1 MKTLSMIYK
10 ISKTELQT
18 LFYSPIAWLIIV
30 IFTFQTSMGFS
41 GVMGD
46 LVKSQELGY
55 GLQSVTKNIFAGWM
69 GLFSTVQQYLYL
81 YIPLLTMGLMSRE
94 FSSGS
99 IKLLYSSPVTAG
111 QIIWGKF
118 LSMMVYGLILMGV
131 LLVLVLF
138 ACCTVES
145 FDLSAALSGLLGL
158 YLLMCAYAAI
168 GLYMSSLT
176 SYQVVAAVGTLA
188 VLIVLNFIG
197 SVGQDIAFVREITYW
212 LSIKGRAT
220 VFIDGLI
227 CSEDFLYFVVV
238 ILFFLTLGIM
248 KIEAHRAKR
257 SQVMTV
263 GRYLVVIAVTV
274 ALGYMTSRPTFLW
287 YYDATA
293 SKTQTLT
300 KESQSILERMKDD
313 LTIVTYVN
321 LLGDN
326 SSYGMPR
333 SLKSDME
340 NFKPYIRFKSN
351 IELKYVYYYK
361 KASSY
366 IRERYAD
373 VSDRE
378 VAEKYVDQ
386 MKLNLKMFLSPEEI
400 EAQIDLAP
408 EGYRFVRQ
416 LVLPDGSATFLRL
429 YNDMFVHPMEAE
441 VSAALKRLI
450 MEVPKVACLTG
461 HGERDMN
468 NVGDRDYYA
477 FAKNPTFRYALVN
490 NGFDVIAYRMTEG
503 EEIPE
508 DIRILVIADVKQPLT
523 ESELEKIDRYVAR
536 GGNLLIAGEPGRQE
550 VMNPLVER
558 FGVQFMPGV
567 LVQPSRDFDPDL
579 IRGELTKDAAEMS
592 LNYADLQK
600 KKRVITMPGA
610 TALNYTMDKG
620 FMVRPVLTTH
630 DTGCWNEI
638 ETRDLLNE
646 PVELNPVAG
655 EKEGVYPI
663 ALALSRKMG
672 NREQRII
679 VLGDADCISNS
690 ELMMY
695 RKGIKASNFSLITES
710 FRWLTDG
717 EFPVNTRRPDP
728 ADTSISLELSSMK
741 WVKLMFVGILPLL
754 LIGCGIL
761 IWHRRRGR

>member
-1 MKTLSMIYK
+1 MRK
-10 ISKTELQT
+10 ILKIAGNELRA
-18 LFYSPIAWLIIV
+18 LFCSPVAWFILV
-30 IFTFQTSMGFS
+30 IFAVQSGMTFTDLFRSVLRQQFMGEPIEYSITTALLTGMS
-41 GVMGD
+41 G
-46 LVKSQELGY
+46 
-55 GLQSVTKNIFAGWM
+55 TF
-69 GLFSTVQQYLYL
+69 TVIQQYLYL
-81 YIPLLTMGLMSRE
+81 YVPLLTMGLMSRE
-94 FSSGS
+94 FGSGS

-366 IRERYAD
+366 IRERYAN
-373 VSDRE
+373 VLITGENGTGKEIVARE
-378 VAEKYVDQ
+378 IHALSGRKGEVMISVD
-386 MKLNLKMFLSPEEI
+386 MGAI
-400 EAQIDLAP
+400 
-408 EGYRFVRQ
+408 
-416 LVLPDGSATFLRL
+416 
-429 YNDMFVHPMEAE
+429 
-441 VSAALKRLI
+441 
-450 MEVPKVACLTG
+450 
-461 HGERDMN
+461 
-468 NVGDRDYYA
+468 
-477 FAKNPTFRYALVN
+477 
-490 NGFDVIAYRMTEG
+490 TET
-503 EEIPE
+503 
-508 DIRILVIADVKQPLT
+508 LF
-523 ESELEKIDRYVAR
+523 ESELFGHVKGAFTDAREDRVGKFEAANK
-536 GGNLLIAGEPGRQE
+536 GTLFLDEIGNLSYALQSKLLATLQSRKVIRVGSNKPIDVNIRLICATNSDLPRMVKEGTFREDLLYRINTIHVEVPPLRERGNDILLLAEAFLRDYGRKYRKPDLSFSGETRQRLLGYSWPGNVRELQHTVEKAVIMCDRQVLTPEDFLFKSEPGEMAPLETLEDMEREMIRKALERHEGNLSAVASRLGITRQTLYNK
-550 VMNPLVER
+550 M
-558 FGVQFMPGV
+558 
-567 LVQPSRDFDPDL
+567 
-579 IRGELTKDAAEMS
+579 
-592 LNYADLQK
+592 K
-600 KKRVITMPGA
+600 KFN
-610 TALNYTMDKG
+610 L
-620 FMVRPVLTTH
+620 
-630 DTGCWNEI
+630 
-638 ETRDLLNE
+638 
-646 PVELNPVAG
+646 
-655 EKEGVYPI
+655 
-663 ALALSRKMG
+663 
-672 NREQRII
+672 
-679 VLGDADCISNS
+679 
-690 ELMMY
+690 
-695 RKGIKASNFSLITES
+695 
-710 FRWLTDG
+710 
-717 EFPVNTRRPDP
+717 
-728 ADTSISLELSSMK
+728 
-741 WVKLMFVGILPLL
+741 
-754 LIGCGIL
+754 
-761 IWHRRRGR
+761 

>member
-1 MKTLSMIYK
+1 MRK
-10 ISKTELQT
+10 ILKIAGNELRA
-18 LFYSPIAWLIIV
+18 LFCSPVAWFILV
-30 IFTFQTSMGFS
+30 IFAVQSGMTFTDLFRSVLRQQFMGEPIEYSITTALLTGMS
-41 GVMGD
+41 G
-46 LVKSQELGY
+46 
-55 GLQSVTKNIFAGWM
+55 TF
-69 GLFSTVQQYLYL
+69 TVIQQYLYL
-81 YIPLLTMGLMSRE
+81 YVPLLTMGLMSRE
-94 FSSGS
+94 FGSGS

-326 SSYGMPR
+326 YSYGMPR

-620 FMVRPVLTTH
+620 FMVRPVLTTR

-646 PVELNPVAG
+646 PVELNPVVG

-663 ALALSRKMG
+663 ALALSRKMRD
-672 NREQRII
+672 REQRII

-717 EFPVNTRRPDP
+717 EFPVNTRRPDS

-741 WVKLMFVGILPLL
+741 WVKVMFVGILPLL

>member
-1 MKTLSMIYK
+1 MGEPI
-10 ISKTELQT
+10 E
-18 LFYSPIAWLIIV
+18 YSITTALLTGMSGTFTV
-30 IFTFQTSMGFS
+30 I
-41 GVMGD
+41 
-46 LVKSQELGY
+46 
-55 GLQSVTKNIFAGWM
+55 
-69 GLFSTVQQYLYL
+69 QQYLYL
-81 YIPLLTMGLMSRE
+81 YVPLLTMGLMSRE
-94 FSSGS
+94 FGSGS

-145 FDLSAALSGLLGL
+145 FDLLTALSGLLGL

-293 SKTQTLT
+293 SNTQTLT

-326 SSYGMPR
+326 YSYGMPR

-400 EAQIDLAP
+400 GARLTLLRKVIVSCGSWCYP
-408 EGYRFVRQ
+408 T
-416 LVLPDGSATFLRL
+416 VLPLSCGCIMICL
-429 YNDMFVHPMEAE
+429 YIRWRQRFPL
-441 VSAALKRLI
+441 ALKRLI

-550 VMNPLVER
+550 VMNPLV
-558 FGVQFMPGV
+558 
-567 LVQPSRDFDPDL
+567 DFL
-579 IRGELTKDAAEMS
+579 
-592 LNYADLQK
+592 Y
-600 KKRVITMPGA
+600 
-610 TALNYTMDKG
+610 
-620 FMVRPVLTTH
+620 VR
-630 DTGCWNEI
+630 I
-638 ETRDLLNE
+638 
-646 PVELNPVAG
+646 
-655 EKEGVYPI
+655 
-663 ALALSRKMG
+663 
-672 NREQRII
+672 
-679 VLGDADCISNS
+679 
-690 ELMMY
+690 
-695 RKGIKASNFSLITES
+695 
-710 FRWLTDG
+710 
-717 EFPVNTRRPDP
+717 
-728 ADTSISLELSSMK
+728 
-741 WVKLMFVGILPLL
+741 
-754 LIGCGIL
+754 
-761 IWHRRRGR
+761 

>member
-1 MKTLSMIYK
+1 MKKIYK
-10 ISKTELQT
+10 LALTELQT
-18 LFYSPIAWLIIV
+18 LFYSPVAWLILV
-30 IFTFQTSMGFS
+30 IFLFQVGMTYCSILEPK
-41 GVMGD
+41 VMG
-46 LVKSQELGY
+46 QELGRMQGNLTMSIFS
-55 GLQSVTKNIFAGWM
+55 GLR
-69 GLFSTVQQYLYL
+69 GLFEAIQRNLYF
-81 YIPLLTMGLMSRE
+81 YVPLLTMGLMSRE
-94 FSSGS
+94 FGSGS

-536 GGNLLIAGEPGRQE
+536 GGNLLIAGEPGSQE

>member
-1 MKTLSMIYK
+1 MRK
-10 ISKTELQT
+10 ILKIAGNELRR
-18 LFYSPIAWLIIV
+18 FFCSPVAWFILV
-30 IFTFQTSMGFS
+30 IFAVQSGMTFTDLFRSVLRQQFMGEPIEYSITTALLTGMS
-41 GVMGD
+41 G
-46 LVKSQELGY
+46 
-55 GLQSVTKNIFAGWM
+55 TF
-69 GLFSTVQQYLYL
+69 TVIQQYLYL
-81 YIPLLTMGLMSRE
+81 YVPLLTMGLMSRE
-94 FSSGS
+94 FGNGS

-111 QIIWGKF
+111 QIIFGKF

-263 GRYLVVIAVTV
+263 GRYLVVIVVTV

-441 VSAALKRLI
+441 VSAALKR
-450 MEVPKVACLTG
+450 PD
-461 HGERDMN
+461 HGS
-468 NVGDRDYYA
+468 
-477 FAKNPTFRYALVN
+477 T
-490 NGFDVIAYRMTEG
+490 
-503 EEIPE
+503 
-508 DIRILVIADVKQPLT
+508 Q
-523 ESELEKIDRYVAR
+523 
-536 GGNLLIAGEPGRQE
+536 GGLSYGAWRAG
-550 VMNPLVER
+550 
-558 FGVQFMPGV
+558 
-567 LVQPSRDFDPDL
+567 
-579 IRGELTKDAAEMS
+579 
-592 LNYADLQK
+592 Y
-600 KKRVITMPGA
+600 
-610 TALNYTMDKG
+610 
-620 FMVRPVLTTH
+620 
-630 DTGCWNEI
+630 
-638 ETRDLLNE
+638 
-646 PVELNPVAG
+646 
-655 EKEGVYPI
+655 
-663 ALALSRKMG
+663 
-672 NREQRII
+672 EQR
-679 VLGDADCISNS
+679 G
-690 ELMMY
+690 
-695 RKGIKASNFSLITES
+695 
-710 FRWLTDG
+710 
-717 EFPVNTRRPDP
+717 
-728 ADTSISLELSSMK
+728 
-741 WVKLMFVGILPLL
+741 
-754 LIGCGIL
+754 
-761 IWHRRRGR
+761 

>member
-1 MKTLSMIYK
+1 MKKIYK
-10 ISKTELQT
+10 LALTELQT
-18 LFYSPIAWLIIV
+18 LFYLPVAWLILV
-30 IFTFQTSMGFS
+30 IFLFQVGMTYCSILEPK
-41 GVMGD
+41 VMG
-46 LVKSQELGY
+46 QELGRMQGNLTMSIFS
-55 GLQSVTKNIFAGWM
+55 GLR
-69 GLFSTVQQYLYL
+69 GLFEAIQRNLYF
-81 YIPLLTMGLMSRE
+81 YVPLLTMGLMSRE
-94 FSSGS
+94 FGSGS

>member
-1 MKTLSMIYK
+1 MRK
-10 ISKTELQT
+10 ILKIAGNELRA
-18 LFYSPIAWLIIV
+18 LFCSPVAWFILV
-30 IFTFQTSMGFS
+30 IFAVQAGMTFTDLFKSVLRQQFMGEPIEFS
-41 GVMGD
+41 ITNALLTGMTG
-46 LVKSQELGY
+46 
-55 GLQSVTKNIFAGWM
+55 TF
-69 GLFSTVQQYLYL
+69 TVIQQYLYL
-81 YIPLLTMGLMSRE
+81 YVPLLTMGLMSRE
-94 FSSGS
+94 FGSGS

-118 LSMMVYGLILMGV
+118 LSMMIYGLILMGV
-131 LLVLVLF
+131 LLVLVIF
-138 ACCTVES
+138 ASCTVEA
-145 FDLSAALSGLLGL
+145 FDIPAALSGLLGL
-158 YLLMCAYAAI
+158 YLLTCAYAAI
-168 GLYMSSLT
+168 GLYMSCLT

-227 CSEDFLYFVVV
+227 CSEDLLYFMVV

-257 SQVMTV
+257 NQIM
-263 GRYLVVIAVTV
+263 AVTV
-274 ALGYMTSRPTFLW
+274 MLGYMTSRPTFLW
-287 YYDATA
+287 YYDTTA
-293 SKTQTLT
+293 RKTQTLT
-300 KESQSILERMKDD
+300 EESQGILERMKDD

-340 NFKPYIRFKSN
+340 NFKPYIRFKPN

-361 KASSY
+361 KASPY

-378 VAEKYVDQ
+378 IAEKYADQ
-386 MKLNLKMFLSPEEI
+386 MKLSLKSFLSPEEI
-400 EAQIDLAP
+400 EEQVDLAP
-408 EGYRFVRQ
+408 EGFRFVRQ

-441 VSAALKRLI
+441 VSAAMKRLI

-490 NGFDVIAYRMTEG
+490 NGFDVIAYRMTDG

-508 DIRILVIADVKQPLT
+508 DIRILVIADMKQPLT

-558 FGVQFMPGV
+558 FGVQFMSGV
-567 LVQPSRDFDPDL
+567 LVQPSKDFDADL

-592 LNYADLQK
+592 LNYADLLK

-610 TALNYTMDKG
+610 TGLSYTMDKG
-620 FMVRPVLTTH
+620 FTVRPVLTTC

-646 PVELNPVAG
+646 PVVLNPVVG
-655 EKEGVYPI
+655 EKECASPI
-663 ALALSRKMG
+663 ALTLSRQMG
-672 NREQRII
+672 DREQRII

-695 RKGIKASNFSLITES
+695 RKGVKASNFSLITES

-728 ADTSISLELSSMK
+728 EDISISLELSSMK
-741 WVKLMFVGILPLL
+741 WVKIMFVGVFPLL
-754 LIGCGIL
+754 LIACGIL
-761 IWHRRRGR
+761 VWHRRRGR

>member
-1 MKTLSMIYK
+1 MRK
-10 ISKTELQT
+10 ILKIAGNELRALFCSPVAWFILVIFAIQAGIMFTELFKSILRQQ
-18 LFYSPIAWLIIV
+18 FMGEPIEFSITNALLTGMTGTFTV
-30 IFTFQTSMGFS
+30 I
-41 GVMGD
+41 
-46 LVKSQELGY
+46 
-55 GLQSVTKNIFAGWM
+55 
-69 GLFSTVQQYLYL
+69 QQYLYL
-81 YIPLLTMGLMSRE
+81 YVPLLTMGLMSRE
-94 FSSGS
+94 LSSGS

-118 LSMMVYGLILMGV
+118 LSMMVYGLILIGV
-131 LLVLVLF
+131 LLVFVLF
-138 ACCTVES
+138 ASFTVDS
-145 FDLSAALSGLLGL
+145 FDLPAALSGLLGL
-158 YLLMCAYAAI
+158 YLLTCAYAAI
-168 GLYMSSLT
+168 GLYMSCQT

-188 VLIVLNFIG
+188 VLIVLNFVG

-257 SQVMTV
+257 KRIVTV
-263 GRYLVVIAVTV
+263 GRYMVVVAVTV
-274 ALGYMTSRPTFLW
+274 LLGYMTSRPTFLW
-287 YYDATA
+287 YYDTTA
-293 SKTQTLT
+293 RKTQTLT
-300 KESQSILERMKDD
+300 EETQSILERMKDD

-333 SLKSDME
+333 SLKGDME
-340 NFKPYIRFKSN
+340 NFKPYIRFKPN

-361 KASSY
+361 KATPY

-373 VSDRE
+373 MSDRE
-378 VAEKYVDQ
+378 VAEKYADQ
-386 MKLNLKMFLSPEEI
+386 MKLSLKPFLSPEEI
-400 EAQIDLAP
+400 EQQINLAP

-416 LVLPDGSATFLRL
+416 LVLPDGSTTFLRL
-429 YNDMFVHPMEAE
+429 FNDMFVHPMEAE
-441 VSAALKRLI
+441 VAAAMKRLI
-450 MEVPKVACLTG
+450 MDVPKVACLTG

-477 FAKNPTFRYALVN
+477 FAKNPTFRYALMN
-490 NGFDVIAYRMTEG
+490 NGFDVIAYQMTEG
-503 EEIPE
+503 EDIPE
-508 DIRILVIADVKQPLT
+508 DIRILVIADMKEPLT
-523 ESELEKIDRYVAR
+523 ESELEKIDRYVSR

-558 FGVQFMPGV
+558 FGVQFDPGV
-567 LVQPSRDFDPDL
+567 LVQPSKDFDPDL

-592 LNYADLQK
+592 LYYDDLMK
-600 KKRVITMPGA
+600 KKRVISMPGA
-610 TALNYTMDKG
+610 TGLSYRLDKG
-620 FMVRPVLTTH
+620 YTVRTVLTTS
-630 DTGCWNEI
+630 DTGCWNEV
-638 ETRDLLNE
+638 ETTDLLNE
-646 PVELNPVAG
+646 PVVLNPVVG
-655 EKEGVYPI
+655 EKENTYPI
-663 ALALSRKMG
+663 ALALSRKV
-672 NREQRII
+672 NDREQRII

-728 ADTSISLELSSMK
+728 QDTSISLELSSMK
-741 WVKLMFVGILPLL
+741 WVRALFLGILPLL
-754 LIGCGIL
+754 LVGCGVL
-761 IWHRRRGR
+761 IWAKRRRK

>member
-1 MKTLSMIYK
+1 MKKIYK
-10 ISKTELQT
+10 LALTELQT
-18 LFYSPIAWLIIV
+18 LFYSPVAWLILV
-30 IFTFQTSMGFS
+30 IFLFQVGMTYCSILEPK
-41 GVMGD
+41 VMG
-46 LVKSQELGY
+46 QELGRMQGNLTMSIFS
-55 GLQSVTKNIFAGWM
+55 GLR
-69 GLFSTVQQYLYL
+69 GLFEAIQRNLYF
-81 YIPLLTMGLMSRE
+81 YVPLLTMGLMSRE
-94 FSSGS
+94 FGSGS

>member
-1 MKTLSMIYK
+1 MRK
-10 ISKTELQT
+10 ILKIAGNELRA
-18 LFYSPIAWLIIV
+18 LFCSPVAWFILV
-30 IFTFQTSMGFS
+30 IFAVQSGMTFTDLFRSVLRQQFMGEPIEYSITTALLTGMS
-41 GVMGD
+41 G
-46 LVKSQELGY
+46 
-55 GLQSVTKNIFAGWM
+55 TF
-69 GLFSTVQQYLYL
+69 TVIQQYLYL
-81 YIPLLTMGLMSRE
+81 YVPLLTMGLMSRE
-94 FSSGS
+94 FGSGS

-326 SSYGMPR
+326 SFYGMPR

-361 KASSY
+361 KVSSY